1 MSVYAYKVID
11 YSGQSARG
19 AIEAPSEEAAT
30 RELGEKGL
38 YIVSIRRSSGWFD
51 PFKHAWVAVR
61 VDRSD
66 VLEFTQNLSVMI
78 NAGIPILGCLDDIIA
93 STPNK
98 AFIPII
104 RDIRKR
110 LERGSSISG
119 ALEAHGKLFP
129 DILKTF
135 VALGEETGTLVESL
149 KDAADHL
156 MRMQKLKDAVKKA
169 LMYPLLA
176 FIATMGA
183 LFFWIFFV
191 IPSLSATLKSLGV
204 KLPALTI
211 ALISTSSYAVAHWKQ
226 LILLLALV
234 PLIAYLAGRNTRIR
248 YLRDLVLIRAPLLRV
263 VMHNWL
269 MATFSEQFSM
279 LIKGGIGIGRLF
291 DLMIPAIGNEYFG
304 ANLRK
309 VRESILNGRLI
320 SESFE
325 DQDILPPLALARI
338 RIGEITGTLD
348 NQCAYLAKWYAGK
361 LDDAIDNIGKLIEPL
376 VMVVIGGLFAVIIM
390 GLLLPMYDLV
400 SKAGKL

>member
-1 MSVYAYKVID
+1 
-11 YSGQSARG
+11 
-19 AIEAPSEEAAT
+19 
-30 RELGEKGL
+30 
-38 YIVSIRRSSGWFD
+38 
-51 PFKHAWVAVR
+51 
-61 VDRSD
+61 
-66 VLEFTQNLSVMI
+66 
-78 NAGIPILGCLDDIIA
+78 
-93 STPNK
+93 
-98 AFIPII
+98 
-104 RDIRKR
+104 
-110 LERGSSISG
+110 
-119 ALEAHGKLFP
+119 
-129 DILKTF
+129 
-135 VALGEETGTLVESL
+135 
-149 KDAADHL
+149 
-156 MRMQKLKDAVKKA
+156 
-169 LMYPLLA
+169 
-176 FIATMGA
+176 
-183 LFFWIFFV
+183 
-191 IPSLSATLKSLGV
+191 
-204 KLPALTI
+204 
-211 ALISTSSYAVAHWKQ
+211 
-226 LILLLALV
+226 
-234 PLIAYLAGRNTRIR
+234 
-248 YLRDLVLIRAPLLRV
+248 
-263 VMHNWL
+263 MHNWL